1 MRYRNKSGKHMLI
14 ASFSYFE
21 TQQTFR
27 DPRPASVL
35 FGAVPSAAFA
45 CVRRPFGVIYERR
58 PAETEHK
65 FKQLQSRE
73 RVAALSHEA
82 AVPLLRAMDNTGD
95 ARICF

>member
-1 MRYRNKSGKHMLI
+1 MFFDGS
-14 ASFSYFE
+14 SP
-21 TQQTFR
+21 T
-27 DPRPASVL
+27 SVDH
-35 FGAVPSAAFA
+35 SAALA
-45 CVRRPFGVIYERR
+45 SSRTLRAGSRRPFGIIYERR